1 MPIDKSRLDRM
12 ITMID
17 DWMKQRVDAAEY
29 DIENP
34 VEAPPNA
41 LPVPR
46 QAPFSDSPPQQIHGQ
61 PPKRD
66 LFG

>member
-17 DWMKQRVDAAEY
+17 DWMKQREEAKLAGTDDY

-34 VEAPPNA
+34 LEAPPNA
-41 LPVPR
+41 
-46 QAPFSDSPPQQIHGQ
+46 PFADAALHQ
-61 PPKRD
+61 PKRD
-66 LFG
+66 LFE

>member
-17 DWMKQRVDAAEY
+17 DWMKQREEAKLADADDY

-34 VEAPPNA
+34 LEAPPNA
-41 LPVPR
+41 
-46 QAPFSDSPPQQIHGQ
+46 PFADGAPQQIHGQ
-61 PPKRD
+61 PPKGD
-66 LFG
+66 LFE

>member
-1 MPIDKSRLDRM
+1 
-12 ITMID
+12 MID

-34 VEAPPNA
+34 LEAPPNA